1 MGLAAYSNKIPRK
14 PQFTGP
20 HGLHGAIDGHNKAR
34 RSGGKGG
41 RDGGSLGA
49 QLGMAR
55 YFEGVGDVES
65 NAIDCLDSARLRLG
79 NMLQ

>member
-1 MGLAAYSNKIPRK
+1 MVIDELHIMGVFFLVGTKK
-14 PQFTGP
+14 PADP
-20 HGLHGAIDGHNKAR
+20 
-34 RSGGKGG
+34 GG
-41 RDGGSLGA
+41 RAGATGGAWGA

-79 NMLQ
+79 NMLQQFKCRRPRYH

>member
-1 MGLAAYSNKIPRK
+1 MDDQVK
-14 PQFTGP
+14 PESV
-20 HGLHGAIDGHNKAR
+20 I
-34 RSGGKGG
+34 
-41 RDGGSLGA
+41 
-49 QLGMAR
+49 GMSQNMHR